1 MTVDQIVDYL
11 KNIKERDTT
20 SQRVSEVNES
30 LKRIKDGFVGENN
43 QREAKIIWC
52 FEQIL
57 KIQDAYLK
65 AYQQMKQEDF
75 YEAWCTLEQCE
86 SELGSLTPHFSI
98 SDDAYFLS
106 FINKHIKQ
114 YASLFPYKVF
124 MSPEILHIATDC
136 NICGKKVSI
145 RKPCGHEVGEIYNG
159 EMCIRIVT
167 KMEFLGMS
175 FVESPLQKYSVP
187 FMTDEKTGK
196 TVDHYNYALV
206 SYLIK
211 RLQSPFDSWDVHWT
225 KKRHPHS
232 KFKNVGRNDK
242 CPCGSEKK
250 YKNCCLKE
258 SGVLMPQC
266 EFIFSVPPPVNL
278 RNIEYSY

>member
-1 MTVDQIVDYL
+1 MTIDQIIDYL

-20 SQRVSEVNES
+20 SQKVSEVNES
-30 LKRIKDGFVGENN
+30 LKKIKDGFVRENN
-43 QREAKIIWC
+43 QREAKVMWC

-65 AYQQMKQEDF
+65 AYQQMKQKGF
-75 YEAWCTLEQCE
+75 YEAWCALEHCE
-86 SELGSLTPHFSI
+86 LELGSMKPHFSI
-98 SDDAYFLS
+98 NDDAYSLS

-114 YASLFPYKVF
+114 YASLFPYKLF
-124 MSPEILHIATDC
+124 MSPEILLIATDC

-167 KMEFLGMS
+167 KMELLGMA
-175 FVESPLQKYSVP
+175 FVKSPLQKYSVP

-196 TVDHYNYALV
+196 RVDHYNYAVV
-206 SYLIK
+206 SCLIE

-225 KKRHPHS
+225 KRRHSHS

-242 CPCGSEKK
+242 CPCGSEEK

-258 SGVLMPQC
+258 SGVLIPDC
-266 EFIFSVPPPVNL
+266 EFILSVPPPADL